1 MKNYRN
7 KNKINLI
14 LEHCFNALLF
24 LKFTGQQENRFIN
37 KKKNYFT
44 NNDLI

>member
-14 LEHCFNALLF
+14 LEHCFDAFNNIFEIPWTA
-24 LKFTGQQENRFIN
+24 I
-37 KKKNYFT
+37 KKKK
-44 NNDLI
+44 